1 MDDSIS
7 VLLID
12 DQSIIGEAVRRM
24 LAAENDIVF
33 HYCSDPTQALKVAKI
48 VPVITH
54 PSAALPSLAIS
65 LSDDTL

>member
-1 MDDSIS
+1 MEDFIS

-33 HYCSDPTQALKVAKI
+33 HYCNDPTQALKVAKEC
-48 VPVITH
+48 H
-54 PSAALPSLAIS
+54 PTVKL
-65 LSDDTL
+65 